1 MPDRGKVIKGLECC
15 LKKNGLTDCNA
26 CPYGSTHNDTTC
38 IDNVQE
44 DALALLK
51 DAKREPED
59 MISIRTAAGFL
70 ACYAVPP
77 GHTPL
82 GSGYDWEVGWEKF
95 LRSLRDEK
103 QAEAPDTS
111 RLIQA
116 WEIFR
121 ESNPYGI
128 CRGKPFRAIREPE
141 YCMGQMVDDTIE
153 ALKRMEE
160 KRDGVG

>member
-1 MPDRGKVIKGLECC
+1 MPDRDKVIKGLEKCYC
-15 LKKNGLTDCNA
+15 PPAKCDD
-26 CPYGSTHNDTTC
+26 CPYNNLPDEQSCNDTLC
-38 IDNVQE
+38 L

-51 DAKREPED
+51 ETKREPED

-82 GSGYDWEVGWEKF
+82 GQGYDWEVGWEKI
-95 LRSLRDEK
+95 LKSLRDEK

-121 ESNPYGI
+121 ESDPYGI
-128 CRGKPFRAIREPE
+128 CREKQFRAIREPE

-160 KRDGVG
+160 KRDGDD